1 MSAKHKPQLHEE
13 IFSLMYGCGGFTHSD
28 VYNMPTYL
36 RHFYLKKL
44 IEQKKAEQKQ
54 IDSFTKKQ
62 KSNISRYSGPAPKI
76 R

>member
-1 MSAKHKPQLHEE
+1 
-13 IFSLMYGCGGFTHSD
+13 
-28 VYNMPTYL
+28 MPTYL

-54 IDSFTKKQ
+54 INSFTKKQ